1 MAASFFATGK
11 VVVVTSGTPVQVPS
25 TLLLP
30 ASSGTIG
37 AGGLSTVHAFVVQTL
52 AGNTGKIYVGLAGMV
67 KATLAGVLVVLPVPT
82 ANLIPTFSVSLT
94 EAANALSLTDLWFD
108 ADNSGE
114 GVTISGV
121 VA

>member
-11 VVVVTSGTPVQVPS
+11 VTVVTSGTPVQIGA
-25 TLLLP
+25 LP
-30 ASSGTIG
+30 AVVAGPLG
-37 AGGLSTVHAFVVQTL
+37 VGGLSTVHAFVVQAL
-52 AGNTGKIYVGLAGMV
+52 SSNAGKIYIGLVGMS

-94 EAANALSLTDLWFD
+94 EAANALSLNDLWFD

>member
-1 MAASFFATGK
+1 MAASLFATGK
-11 VVVVTSGTPVQVPS
+11 VTVTTSGTPVQIP
-25 TLLLP
+25 TLP
-30 ASSGTIG
+30 AVVTGPLG
-37 AGGLSTVHAFVVQTL
+37 PQGLTTVHAFIIQAL
-52 AGNTGKIYVGLAGMV
+52 SGNAGKIYIGLSGMSKSSLV
-67 KATLAGVLVVLPVPT
+67 GVLVVLPVPT